1 LKYGRDYIG
10 VKNNMKYLGTI
21 PNERRN
27 WEKGTAESTGRQ
39 DRV

>member
-1 LKYGRDYIG
+1 VE
-10 VKNNMKYLGTI
+10 VKNDMKYLRTI

-27 WEKGTAESTGRQ
+27 WEKGTMESTGRQ